1 MRASSI
7 SCLRSPKTNRALGGT
22 FTYNVIHGDP
32 RYATVEEVMTSTI
45 HEIFHSIF
53 FDKKLFKY
61 FPKNSNGESAFF
73 QDKLKTWRVRSDTIL
88 KVARKHFNCNIFL
101 KSLHILFYC

>member
-1 MRASSI
+1 M
-7 SCLRSPKTNRALGGT
+7 GGT

-32 RYATVEEVMTSTI
+32 RYATVEEVLTSTI

-61 FPKNSNGESAFF
+61 YPNNSEGKKAFYK
-73 QDKLKTWRVRSDTIL
+73 DKRGTWRVRSDTIL
-88 KVARKHFNCNIFL
+88 SVARKHFNCKHFNESNFRSEL
-101 KSLHILFYC
+101 NQYPLRKRW